1 MGRQPRVSRSAILT
15 ALLVALLPCFAPA
28 VHAGPG
34 QIDQVT
40 ILGLRR
46 MTEEAAKHALAVDVG
61 DPYDPAVLRARFK
74 ALWRMGLF
82 ESIRIEAEDGPEG
95 GKVIVIRVEERS
107 YLTSVDYSENSVLN
121 RTQIEDRLRERKINI
136 GLGKPIDLTV
146 VGDVASVI
154 RDYLAEKGHLD
165 GKVHSDIQ
173 VLSDTTRA
181 VRFDIIPGGKTRIR
195 SIRFDGNE
203 VFKDKKLRGQLKIT
217 EPRHWWWPWS
227 AKNLYHPLKWDQDA
241 INIRDLYQNAGYLD
255 VRTKAPIL
263 EFGEEKK
270 GAEQVETVDLS
281 TLPTADDYLEL
292 WGAEDDD
299 IDLATLTPKELE
311 KRTERQIKLRKKAE
325 KKADK
330 ERQKAQ
336 PKVKRWVDLKIP
348 IVEGP
353 QYRTGEVV
361 IEGNEVFPDESLRL
375 MVPLREGD
383 ILRQNWLDA
392 GVEGITRRYEDRGH
406 LYAEVVRQ
414 IRRRPDEPIADVTV
428 TIDEDEPYYIDTI
441 EFSGNTATQDR
452 VMRREVLINEGALFN
467 RTRLTLSQRKISQLG
482 YIEAKED
489 PIIEP
494 IEGENRVRVRFP
506 VEEKGRNEIQ
516 VGGGYSGLE
525 GAFFTGV
532 YSTRNF
538 LGRGQ
543 IVSLALQI
551 GGRAS
556 RYQLSFTEPWFM
568 NRPITLGFSIFRRDV
583 DYGATL
589 QSTSRGGGVI
599 LGKRLT
605 TFTNV
610 QLAYGYE
617 AVTSNSL
624 AFAIVDGGEVQQVSN
639 ETSNKISSLTPTF
652 LFDKINNPYRPSA
665 GHRFTASVQVAGGA
679 LGGDTAFIKPIVN
692 YTTYNKFIGRSYLA
706 VHAEAGMVREWG
718 EGSTAT
724 AGTINGIP
732 RSQRFWLGGDT
743 QGPRVF
749 ESRTITPLRY
759 VIIDQQ
765 GNIIEIL
772 GDPTGR
778 PVEDFVGSGNIPV
791 VVEVGG
797 DRYFLLQT
805 EIVYPFNEQADLALF
820 MDAGDSLFEDQSFNF
835 DTTRVA
841 VGVELRFHLPVFPV
855 PLRLIYGWPIRKL
868 ERDRTSSFTF
878 SIGRS
883 F

>member
-1 MGRQPRVSRSAILT
+1 MGRQRRNSRSAVLT
-15 ALLVALLPCFAPA
+15 ALLVALLACLAPA
-28 VHAGPG
+28 VYAGPG
-34 QIDQVT
+34 QIDQIE

-46 MTEEAAKHALAVDVG
+46 MTEEAAKHAFGVKVG
-61 DPYDPAVLRARFK
+61 DPYDPALLRGRFK

-95 GKVIVIRVEERS
+95 GKVVVVRLEERP

-121 RTQIEDRLRERKINI
+121 RTQIEDRLRERKVTI

-165 GKVHSDIQ
+165 GKVNAEIQ
-173 VLSDTTRA
+173 SLSDTTRA

-195 SIRFDGNE
+195 SIRFDGNT
-203 VFKDKKLRGQLKIT
+203 VFKDKKLRQQLKIT
-217 EPRHWWWPWS
+217 DARRWWWPWS
-227 AKNLYHPLKWDQDA
+227 SKNLYHPMKWDQDSV
-241 INIRDLYQNAGYLD
+241 NIRDLYQNAGYLD

-263 EFGEEKK
+263 EFGDEKK
-270 GAEQVETVDLS
+270 TGKEVEAVDPS
-281 TLPTADDYLEL
+281 TLPTADDYLAE
-292 WGAEDDD
+292 WGAADDE
-299 IDLATLTPKELE
+299 IDLATLTPKELQ

-325 KKADK
+325 KKASK
-330 ERQKAQ
+330 ARRKAQ
-336 PKVKRWVDLKIP
+336 PKSKRWVDLKVP

-361 IEGNEVFPDESLRL
+361 IEGNEVFDDAPLRL
-375 MVPLREGD
+375 MIPLREGE
-383 ILRQNWLDA
+383 ILRNNWLDA
-392 GVEGITRRYEDRGH
+392 GVEAITRRYEDRGH

-428 TIDEDEPYYIDTI
+428 TIDEDQPYYIDTI
-441 EFSGNTATQDR
+441 EFSGNSATQDR
-452 VMRREVLINEGALFN
+452 VMRREVLVNEGSLFN
-467 RTRLTLSQRKISQLG
+467 RTRLTLSQRKINQLG
-482 YIEAKED
+482 YVESKED

-494 IEGENRVRVRFP
+494 IAGENRVRVRFP

-516 VGGGYSGLE
+516 VGGGYSGLD

-543 IVSLALQI
+543 VVSLALQI

-605 TFTNV
+605 TFSNF
-610 QLAYGYE
+610 QLGYNYE

-624 AFAIVDGGEVQQVSN
+624 GFAIGAGGELQSRAT
-639 ETSNKISSLTPTF
+639 EASNKISSLTPSF
-652 LFDKINNPYRPSA
+652 VFDKINNPYRPSS
-665 GHRFTASVQVAGGA
+665 GQRFTASVQIAGGP
-679 LGGDTAFIKPIVN
+679 LGGDTAFLKPIVG
-692 YTTYNKFIGRSYLA
+692 YTTYNRLVGRAYLA
-706 VHAEAGMVREWG
+706 VHVEGGLVKEWG
-718 EGSTAT
+718 DGSTANS
-724 AGTINGIP
+724 GTIYGIP
-732 RSQRFWLGGDT
+732 RYQRFWLGGDT

-759 VIIDQQ
+759 VILDGS
-765 GNIIEIL
+765 GNIVEIL

-778 PVEDFVGSGNIPV
+778 PVNDFLSSGNVPV
-791 VVEVGG
+791 VIEVGG
-797 DRYFLLQT
+797 NRFFLIQS

-820 MDAGDSLFEDQSFNF
+820 LDAGDSLFEDQSLGFA
-835 DTTRVA
+835 TTRVSA
-841 VGVELRFHLPVFPV
+841 GVELRFHLPVFPV

-868 ERDRTSSFTF
+868 QRDRTSSFTF